1 MKFDTTKPL
10 NKQPTCQHS
19 TITTPRDPPYPP
31 FLKGGDNTRLRL
43 GQPPMHIFF
52 SVGEPSGDLHAAKLV
67 AELKRRMPELECSG
81 FGGPLMKD
89 AGCRVL
95 FRLTDLAVM
104 GILPVIPLIFKFI
117 SLSRRAQ
124 RYLARRRPD
133 AVVLVDFPGFNWW
146 IARAAKKLGI
156 PVFYYLPPQL
166 WAWAPWRVR
175 RMKKSV
181 DYVLS
186 CLPFEVEWYRSRSV
200 DAQFVG
206 HPFFDEV
213 AQKSLDTEFIR
224 ENSSAATGAVRT
236 VAVLPGSRNHE
247 VQQNFPIQIRVMQKL
262 HQRLPGVH
270 FVVASYKDGQRDRCR
285 RLLAERAPELAV
297 VLHVKKTSE
306 IIELADACL
315 MVSGSVSL
323 EVLARK
329 TPAVVVYRIDRVFYW
344 FSSTLINCQYFSLPN
359 LIARHP
365 VMPEFAP
372 IDDPRWS
379 IDTMTDILH
388 RWLTDEAAYSRQTGE
403 LGRLVAAVAT
413 PGATANAA
421 TAILDRLAPSS
432 NAARRAA

>member
-1 MKFDTTKPL
+1 
-10 NKQPTCQHS
+10 
-19 TITTPRDPPYPP
+19 
-31 FLKGGDNTRLRL
+31 
-43 GQPPMHIFF
+43 MHIFF

-67 AELKRRMPELECSG
+67 AELKRRVSGLECSG
-81 FGGPLMKD
+81 LGGPLMKS
-89 AGCRVL
+89 AGCRIL
-95 FRLTDLAVM
+95 YRLTEHAVM

-117 SLSRRAQ
+117 GLSRGAR

-146 IARAAKKLGI
+146 IARAARKLGI

-175 RMKKSV
+175 RMKKFV

-186 CLPFEVEWYRSRSV
+186 CLPFEVEWYRRRGV
-200 DAQFVG
+200 EAQFVG

-213 AQKSLDTEFIR
+213 AQKALDADFILQH
-224 ENSSAATGAVRT
+224 SAAATGAVRT

-247 VQQNFPIQIRVMQKL
+247 VQQNFAIQIQIMKKL
-262 HQRLPGVH
+262 HERLPGMQ
-270 FVVASYKDGQRDRCR
+270 FVVAAYKDGQREKCR

-297 VLHVKKTSE
+297 TLHVNKTSE
-306 IIELADACL
+306 IIELADVCV

-329 TPAVVVYRIDRVFYW
+329 TPAVVVYRINRVFYW
-344 FSSTLINCQYFSLPN
+344 FSKVMITCQYFSLPN

-365 VMPEFAP
+365 IMPEFAP

-379 IDTMTDILH
+379 IDTMSDILH
-388 RWLTDEAAYSRQTGE
+388 RWLTDEAAYARQTAE
-403 LGRLVAAVAT
+403 LTRLVAEVAT
-413 PGATANAA
+413 PGATSNAA
-421 TAILDRLAPSS
+421 TAILDRLAPTS
-432 NAARRAA
+432 AARRAA

>member
-1 MKFDTTKPL
+1 M
-10 NKQPTCQHS
+10 S
-19 TITTPRDPPYPP
+19 
-31 FLKGGDNTRLRL
+31 
-43 GQPPMHIFF
+43 MHIFF
-52 SVGEPSGDLHAAKLV
+52 SVGEPSGDLHASKLI
-67 AELKRRMPELECSG
+67 AELKRRVSGLECSG
-81 FGGPLMKD
+81 FGGPLMKA

-117 SLSRRAQ
+117 GLSRMAH
-124 RYLARRRPD
+124 RYLKKHRPD

-146 IARAAKKLGI
+146 IARGARKLGI

-175 RMKKSV
+175 RMKRTV
-181 DYVLS
+181 NYVLS
-186 CLPFEVEWYRSRSV
+186 CLPFEVEWYRRRSV
-200 DAQFVG
+200 EAQFVG

-213 AQKSLDTEFIR
+213 AEKALDAAFI
-224 ENSSAATGAVRT
+224 NQHSSAARGAVRT

-262 HQRLPGVH
+262 QQRLPGVQ
-270 FVVASYKDGQRDRCR
+270 FVVASYKDGQREQCR
-285 RLLAERAPELAV
+285 RLLAKRAPELAV
-297 VLHVKKTSE
+297 TLHVNKTSE
-306 IIELADACL
+306 IIELADVCL

-329 TPAVVVYRIDRVFYW
+329 TPAVVVYRINRVFYW
-344 FSSTLINCQYFSLPN
+344 FSKVMITCQYFTLPN

-379 IDTMTDILH
+379 IDTMADILH
-388 RWLTDEAAYSRQTGE
+388 CWLTDDAAYARQTAA
-403 LGRLVAAVAT
+403 LSRLVAAVAT
-413 PGATANAA
+413 PGATTKAA
-421 TAILDRLAPSS
+421 SAILERLAPGQA
-432 NAARRAA
+432 AARSAA

>member
-1 MKFDTTKPL
+1 
-10 NKQPTCQHS
+10 
-19 TITTPRDPPYPP
+19 
-31 FLKGGDNTRLRL
+31 
-43 GQPPMHIFF
+43 MHIFF
-52 SVGEPSGDLHAAKLV
+52 SVGEPSGDLHASKLV
-67 AELKRRMPELECSG
+67 AELKRRVPGLECSG

-95 FRLTDLAVM
+95 YRLTNLAVM
-104 GILPVIPLIFKFI
+104 GILPVIPLLFKFI
-117 SLSRRAQ
+117 GLARGAQ
-124 RYLARRRPD
+124 RYLERQRPD

-146 IARAAKKLGI
+146 IARGAKKLGI

-175 RMKKSV
+175 RMKKYV
-181 DYVLS
+181 DFVLS
-186 CLPFEVEWYRSRSV
+186 CLPFEVEWYRRRSV
-200 DAQFVG
+200 AAQFVG

-213 AQKSLDTEFIR
+213 VHKALDDDFIR
-224 ENSSAATGAVRT
+224 QHSSPATGAVRT

-247 VQQNFPIQIRVMQKL
+247 VQQNFRIQIGVMQKL
-262 HQRLPGVH
+262 HQRLPGVQ
-270 FVVASYKDGQRDRCR
+270 FVVASYKEGQREVCR

-297 VLHVKKTSE
+297 TLHVKKTSE

-329 TPAVVVYRIDRVFYW
+329 TPAVVVYKINRAFYW
-344 FSSTLINCQYFSLPN
+344 FIAPLITCQYFSLPN
-359 LIARHP
+359 LIAKHP
-365 VMPEFAP
+365 IMPEFAP

-388 RWLTDEAAYSRQTGE
+388 RWLSDDAAYARQTAE
-403 LGRLVAAVAT
+403 LTRLVAAVAT

-421 TAILDRLAPSS
+421 NAILDRLVPPAD
-432 NAARRAA
+432 AGRRAA